1 MGKAIFRNHFYIDD
15 NTDQHIENIFKNNK
29 IKNFENIIDGLDF
42 FINNLK
48 YTIKTEETNRKTRH
62 KCFFYY
68 ELYLSLLDLKDDIN
82 NDVDF
87 NINNLKNQTIKN
99 IYKYINKNIELNKI
113 FSSYKVAFSDPIK
126 LGSIKKNIERLN
138 NIILESK
145 KRDNDYI
152 KNLINEENLFLS
164 IYRQTTKS
172 ALKLHVKNKIISEN
186 NFYLTEKQFYLSH
199 FYKDN
204 YLKLG
209 FLNKLFEV
217 EKALFD
223 MGYKH
228 NDYNSVD
235 LASELVKN
243 EEYKKIKKI
252 KEIINKYSDSIL
264 DCFRLKKHNIIYS
277 F

>member
-1 MGKAIFRNHFYIDD
+1 MGKAMFRNHFYIDD

-87 NINNLKNQTIKN
+87 NINNLKKQTIKN

-113 FSSYKVAFSDPIK
+113 FSTYKVAFSDPIK

-145 KRDNDYI
+145 KRDNNYI
-152 KNLINEENLFLS
+152 KNLINDKSFLLKYS
-164 IYRQTTKS
+164 HITTN
-172 ALKLHVKNKIISEN
+172 ALELHIRNKIISKN
-186 NFYLTEKQFYLSH
+186 NFYLTEGQFYLSH

-204 YLKLG
+204 YLKLE

-223 MGYKH
+223 IGYKH

-235 LASELVKN
+235 LHSELIKN
-243 EEYKKIKKI
+243 EEHKKIKKI
-252 KEIINKYSDSIL
+252 KEMINKHSDSIL
-264 DCFRLKKHNIIYS
+264 DCICLKKHNTIYN